1 MTDPLEAPKPP
12 ILERWTVSVIV
23 EKRPLKSRWQPFE
36 WRPVA
41 VLPSAVDTAPWTL
54 LSEEGGVGRWFV
66 GLSDLVLFEKETQVY
81 KHNIEMREPAVY
93 VVLRKDASERGVDL
107 LLATIDPGEAHA
119 HADTGDDILEAV
131 PMPPEIHAWM
141 SAFVAEH
148 HVERGFWKRKRDR
161 ADPEAL
167 AVGRPGRA
175 SVEEDDD

>member
-1 MTDPLEAPKPP
+1 MSAVVEK
-12 ILERWTVSVIV
+12 WTVSVIV
-23 EKRPLKSRWQPFE
+23 EKRPLKSVWQPFE

-41 VLPSAVDTAPWTL
+41 VLPAPVAAEPWTPL
-54 LSEEGGVGRWFV
+54 GGEEGGVSRWFA

-81 KHNIEMREPAVY
+81 KHNVEAREPAVY
-93 VVLRKDASERGVDL
+93 VVLRKDASARGLDL

-119 HADTGDDILEAV
+119 HADSGDDILEAV

-141 SAFVAEH
+141 SAFVAKH

-167 AVGRPGRA
+167 AVGRNRISPA
-175 SVEEDDD
+175 EDEDE